1 MPTFTTKRAVPFT
14 PAQMYA
20 VVADVERYPEF
31 LPMCTGLTVTSREA
45 VPNGENLVAKMSV
58 GYKQIAETFT
68 TRVQL
73 RPGALRID
81 AQYLDGPFK
90 RLDNRWRF
98 DAAADGG
105 TIVDFYISYE
115 FKSAMLGLL
124 VGGVFDQAFRKF
136 TEAFEARARKI
147 YGAPESA
154 V

>member
-1 MPTFTTKRAVPFT
+1 MPTFATKHAVPFT

-31 LPMCTGLTVTSREA
+31 LPMCTGLTVTSRELLA
-45 VPNGENLVAKMSV
+45 DGENLIAKMSV

-68 TRVQL
+68 TSVQL
-73 RPGALRID
+73 RPAAYHID

-98 DAAADGG
+98 EAAAGNG
-105 TIVDFYISYE
+105 AIVDFYISYE

-124 VGGVFDQAFRKF
+124 VGSVFDQAFRKF
-136 TEAFEARARKI
+136 TGAFEARAQQI
-147 YGAPESA
+147 YGTPPGT